1 MNLPLESLD
10 ALIPHTLV
18 SLYSL
23 GMALAF
29 LLADRDSPTSRA
41 LAIGLAF
48 IGISIALNVVMLL
61 AGLLPPAL
69 HGWAAIPESIATI
82 AILEWILRVRRTVP
96 TRELQVEFG
105 DRMLRIGQV
114 SGALYSVLAIVF
126 PEQRSEDFLAG
137 LANADVLSRPGFW
150 LFLSPLLVS
159 GLMAIG
165 SIILLLNRRPDLPER
180 LRLIAM
186 LAAIPYMLAG
196 FVLPLQL
203 SAVAMVIGQSI
214 FLIGA
219 VQYHVLQGQ
228 RGQFMSQFLS
238 PQVADL
244 VRKKGLKHA
253 MQEDFL
259 EISVV
264 CVDLRGYTAV
274 AEGTASKRVI
284 RVLREYYEVVGQVVS
299 EFGGTVKDQA
309 GDGMLILVG
318 APIAV
323 PDHAQRALTMARRIR
338 AASSELKRRWAQE
351 GIWLG
356 LGLGVAT
363 GYVTVGVIGAR
374 SRLEYTAVGTPVNL
388 AARLCQ
394 QAVDS
399 EVLVSER
406 TVEIAGIQ
414 AAQMGI
420 EVRTPLPLK
429 GFSEPVGHFA
439 LPPGISLAAES

>member
-1 MNLPLESLD
+1 MNALASYNE
-10 ALIPHTLV
+10 LIPHTLV
-18 SLYSL
+18 SLFSL
-23 GMALAF
+23 GMGLSF
-29 LLADRDSPTSRA
+29 LIADRESPTSRA
-41 LAIGLAF
+41 LALGLAF
-48 IGISIALNVVMLL
+48 IGISIAINVVMAL
-61 AGLLPPAL
+61 AGLLPKVL
-69 HGWAAIPESIATI
+69 VGWSAIPESIATI

-96 TRELQVEFG
+96 TRSLQVEFG
-105 DRMLRIGQV
+105 DRMLRVGQASAV
-114 SGALYSVLAIVF
+114 LFSVLAILF
-126 PEQRSEDFLAG
+126 PEQRSEDFMAG
-137 LANADVLSRPGFW
+137 LTNPDVLSRPGFW
-150 LFLSPLLVS
+150 LFMGPMLVS
-159 GLMAIG
+159 GLMAVG
-165 SIILLLNRRPDLPER
+165 AIILLLNRRPDLPEKVR
-180 LRLIAM
+180 VIAM
-186 LAAIPYMLAG
+186 LAAIPFMLSG

-203 SAVAMVIGQSI
+203 SAIAMVLGQVI

-238 PQVADL
+238 PQVAEL
-244 VRKKGLKHA
+244 VRSQGLKRA

-259 EISVV
+259 EISAVY
-264 CVDLRGYTAV
+264 VDLRGYTAV

-338 AASSELKRRWAQE
+338 VSAADMKRRWAQE

-356 LGLGVAT
+356 LGIGVAT

-394 QAVDS
+394 QSADG

-406 TVEIAGIQ
+406 TVEIAGLQ

-420 EVRTPLPLK
+420 EVRSPLPMK

-439 LPPGISLAAES
+439 LAAPA

>member
-1 MNLPLESLD
+1 MTLLD
-10 ALIPHTLV
+10 GHVELIPHALV
-18 SLYSL
+18 SVFSV

-29 LLADRDSPTSRA
+29 LIADRESPTSRA
-41 LAIGLAF
+41 LALGLAF
-48 IGISIALNVVMLL
+48 IGISIAINVVMGLS
-61 AGLLPPAL
+61 GLLPAFL
-69 HGWAAIPESIATI
+69 IGWAAIPESIATV

-96 TRELQVEFG
+96 TRALQVEFG

-114 SGALYSVLAIVF
+114 SAVVYSVLAILL

-137 LANADVLSRPGFW
+137 LTNADVLSRPGFW
-150 LFLSPLLVS
+150 LFFSPILVA

-165 SIILLLNRRPDLPER
+165 AIILLLNRRPDLPEKMR
-180 LRLIAM
+180 VIAM
-186 LAAIPYMLAG
+186 LAAIPFMMAG

-203 SAVAMVIGQSI
+203 RAIAMVLGQVI

-244 VRKKGLKHA
+244 VRSQGLKRA

-264 CVDLRGYTAV
+264 YVDLRGYTAV

-299 EFGGTVKDQA
+299 EFGGTIKDQA

-338 AASSELKRRWAQE
+338 ASAADLKRRWAQE

-356 LGLGVAT
+356 LGVGVAT
-363 GYVTVGVIGAR
+363 GHVTVGVIGSR

-394 QAVDS
+394 QSADG

-406 TVEIAGIQ
+406 TVEIAGLQ

-420 EVRTPLPLK
+420 EVRTPLPMK

-439 LPPGISLAAES
+439 LAAQA